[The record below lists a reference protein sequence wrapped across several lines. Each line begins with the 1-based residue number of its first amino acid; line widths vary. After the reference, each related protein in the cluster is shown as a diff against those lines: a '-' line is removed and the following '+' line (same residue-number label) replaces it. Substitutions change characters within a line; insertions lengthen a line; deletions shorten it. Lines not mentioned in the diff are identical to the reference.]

1 MTQHQHSRSLCP
13 HLVAA
18 SLWTTKRPRVR
29 RNGQPRV
36 YYARTLIAPI
46 MDDVVAL

>member
-1 MTQHQHSRSLCP
+1 MTQARPLCP
-13 HLVAA
+13 HLAA
-18 SLWTTKRPRVR
+18 TSMWASKRPRVR

-36 YYARTLIAPI
+36 YYARKLIGPI